1 MRDGERIRDGLVAD
15 KNAMIESIKKISE
28 ELAMSLGT
36 NSTKF
41 HGEITSCI
49 KEYYLEFSNTE
60 ISIHIDVMGRKCINI
75 R

>member
-1 MRDGERIRDGLVAD
+1 MQIRDVVFYCSYNLLYETHQTIA
-15 KNAMIESIKKISE
+15 KR
-28 ELAMSLGT
+28 LGT

-41 HGEITSCI
+41 HGEITLCM

-60 ISIHIDVMGRKCINI
+60 ISIHIDVKGRKCINI

>member
-1 MRDGERIRDGLVAD
+1 MQIRDVVFYC
-15 KNAMIESIKKISE
+15 
-28 ELAMSLGT
+28 SLGT

-41 HGEITSCI
+41 HGEITLCM

-60 ISIHIDVMGRKCINI
+60 ISIHIDVKGRKCINI